1 MAASELPVISA
12 VGHQTDFTLCDLV
25 ADYSAATPSMAA
37 ELAVPDSEGLYDKLT
52 ASADRIRSVMQ
63 KRLDDQKI
71 YLDDRSNVLELNSPK
86 NRIIRSISLL
96 DTKRERLN
104 FLVNSKYSEA
114 RTRLVKNA
122 ASLTALNPLA
132 ILARGYGFVQNENG
146 RTVSSI
152 KDMSVGER
160 IRITMNDGSAEA
172 QITSLKEGM

>member
-1 MAASELPVISA
+1 M
-12 VGHQTDFTLCDLV
+12 
-25 ADYSAATPSMAA
+25 
-37 ELAVPDSEGLYDKLT
+37 
-52 ASADRIRSVMQ
+52 
-63 KRLDDQKI
+63 
-71 YLDDRSNVLELNSPK
+71 
-86 NRIIRSISLL
+86 
-96 DTKRERLN
+96 
-104 FLVNSKYSEA
+104 NSKYSEA

-172 QITSLKEGM
+172 QITSLKEGI